1 MRVDAK
7 RTRAAI
13 LNAARQV
20 LCSTSIDAMTMQA
33 IIDESG
39 VSKAQVYRH
48 YRTPNV
54 VIVDLAAGIVEAI
67 KEEMMAHP
75 EEAAAT
81 PAAAYARAAV
91 TVLTSDPD
99 PNRQIILYGSVQSK
113 DGKWVPSAGLATNG
127 NAPEALF
134 KKWGVELP
142 EVNVALTYFRGA
154 MYSWACGFFTD
165 EQFAAETERSVTMKE
180 PAAKKKPAAK
190 RSEG

>member
-81 PAAAYARAAV
+81 PAAAYARAA
-91 TVLTSDPD
+91 
-99 PNRQIILYGSVQSK
+99 
-113 DGKWVPSAGLATNG
+113 
-127 NAPEALF
+127 
-134 KKWGVELP
+134 
-142 EVNVALTYFRGA
+142 
-154 MYSWACGFFTD
+154 
-165 EQFAAETERSVTMKE
+165 
-180 PAAKKKPAAK
+180 
-190 RSEG
+190 